1 MQRSFMSFG
10 MFINVFGFNVMRIH
24 SISNAFSIVEGLNT
38 LHHILKS
45 YGKFKIIYSW
55 NSLKFIIMVVEVG
68 FLNWGKRIGWYR
80 SKTFSNLRNSIRRSK
95 LLILQLVNFFQ
106 SLF

>member
-38 LHHILKS
+38 LHHI
-45 YGKFKIIYSW
+45 SW

-95 LLILQLVNFFQ
+95 LLILQLVNFLQ